1 MEHRAR
7 GDLGEDEMFVI
18 QVYFNIVLKKEVPA
32 EDRSVSNTPDFKVL
46 NSFSK
51 KLSPDLRVT
60 RRERSQSAACS

>member
-32 EDRSVSNTPDFKVL
+32 EDWSVSNTPDFKIL

>member
-7 GDLGEDEMFVI
+7 GDLGDEMFVI

-32 EDRSVSNTPDFKVL
+32 EDWSVSNTPDFKIL

-60 RRERSQSAACS
+60 RRERSLSAACS